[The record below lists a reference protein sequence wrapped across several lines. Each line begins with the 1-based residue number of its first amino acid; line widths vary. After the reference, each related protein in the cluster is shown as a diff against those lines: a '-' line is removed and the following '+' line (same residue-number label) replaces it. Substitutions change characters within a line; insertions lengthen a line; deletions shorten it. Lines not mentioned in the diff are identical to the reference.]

1 MLGATGKEGVARMD
15 RDKTKL
21 TSESLA
27 HLEERE
33 MQGYGWKPKK
43 QARLDEYASLLR
55 QEGFS
60 VKPYSSG
67 AAAIEPVK
75 FQAYPVEV
83 AVILRI
89 EREALLQL
97 YPAIKKV
104 VDSTVLWRGDY
115 RCPNCLSTDIEKAGD
130 RLKCK
135 RCGEKFDAAGAH
147 RELYALFTVA
157 GFKNKEQVDAFLNGL
172 EWHAPPG
179 VRVVARGAVPLPP
192 HSSVL
197 AVYEWVR
204 PPDPKSPFR
213 LGVYQASPS
222 ILDDFIKDLEAQ
234 QKHLENCLKAYD
246 GLGFSFVPV
255 RLATKGGHYLQWGKY
270 QSQRPSKEDVDKW
283 LAEYKLFNVSIVC
296 GKVSNVFVID
306 FDKKELYDEW
316 LASLPEDLRL
326 EVARKCMVTE
336 TGKGIHVYV
345 RPEDPSLIP
354 APQTKLGGLD
364 IDIRG
369 EGSLAL
375 APPSL
380 HPSGK
385 PYRLLS
391 PLRLEPM
398 PRDRVIQL
406 LNTLPKS
413 GQLEKMLEKVAGT
426 GSAEEQKQQQK
437 KEAPARH
444 ADAPSITAVQTQQ
457 RAVEKALKAPGL
469 RGLSEERV
477 RKIVEL
483 LKPYYVSDHRHMLLQ
498 ALAGEAARKRVSPAT
513 VASIVKYLHDETDDR
528 DSLRQRLGT
537 VTYTYEKL
545 GLTVDPLEIKAVT
558 GVEPPMPSEAVL
570 RKAEKEGAR
579 VTGAPSLK
587 AIIAKLA
594 GEEEAELVVKKL
606 KQLLGRPA
614 KRIVLE
620 EVVTTSKD
628 GLKQLIIKDSLVIY
642 DNGDKFKVYR
652 VKQLASGISKSL
664 FAVLPEIVR
673 FEDTSTGNTFYI
685 ARENDR
691 VIAIAGSINDLL
703 PALVNQGYIVAPS
716 ISSIAVQQLIDKI
729 KVKERG
735 ELSPGFGE
743 KGFVDPYG
751 IGFDLTDYGVEGLIS
766 ARDWI
771 KKYYPESNRAAAL
784 ANVAILVAKLLS
796 PAARKRNHTFIDTII
811 WNYGRGGEGKTTLA
825 AYTMLPLLGVN
836 PDDERLIVFMR
847 GAVETTAQM
856 AFLIA
861 VNRLPLILDEQTM
874 RNLERNAD
882 IMLSAAVGHGVVKI
896 HAPRYGYTGEVK
908 FKNQRGLIV
917 FTNVPFSQWLRK
929 VRAHATDYAFARR
942 FIEIQ
947 WENEAVSKE
956 AFADL
961 PRVKPI
967 LGAVERVWL
976 ERREE
981 LSQSRD
987 AIDLA
992 RRLIKALSEAYGA
1005 DLSDYLAALDEVE
1018 ARWLGALSQIKAT
1031 DVDLLRERAYE
1042 IARQQ
1047 LGASQLTAARVVE
1060 SMLSNPDYYGIKLYP
1075 PKRVKDKEEELA
1087 ELNKVKVELMAMQGD
1102 DAQRLAKLLEDLE
1115 TRGATRVVIRARSQ
1129 LVPGEPREFM
1139 GARVSTYTFK
1149 QGDKSEVVNGYS
1161 IKVKQL
1167 LEIFGIIKEV
1177 EEIDDTNKQQ
1187 SSNSTNAE

>member
-1 MLGATGKEGVARMD
+1 MLGVTGKKEVARMD
-15 RDKTKL
+15 KDRKPL

-43 QARLDEYASLLR
+43 QARLDEYASMLR

-60 VKPYSSG
+60 VKPYGSG

-83 AVILRI
+83 TVIIRV

-97 YPAIKKV
+97 YPSIKKI
-104 VDSTVLWRGDY
+104 VDSTVVWRGDY
-115 RCPNCLSTDIEKAGD
+115 RCPNCFSTDIEKTGD
-130 RLKCK
+130 RFKCK

-157 GFKNKEQVDAFLNGL
+157 GFKNKEQADAFPNGL
-172 EWHAPPG
+172 EWNMPPG
-179 VRVVARGAVPLPP
+179 VRVVTKGAVPLPP
-192 HSSVL
+192 HSSAL
-197 AVYEWVR
+197 AVFEWVR
-204 PPDPKSPFR
+204 PPDPKSQFR

-234 QKHLENCLKAYD
+234 QKHLEKYLEAYE

-270 QSQRPSKEDVDKW
+270 QSQRPSKEEVDRW

-316 LASLPEDLRL
+316 LASLSEGLRL
-326 EVARKCMVTE
+326 EVTRKCMITE

-345 RPEDPSLIP
+345 RPEDSSLIP

-385 PYRLLS
+385 PYKLLS

-398 PRDRVIQL
+398 PKDKVLQL

-413 GQLEKMLEKVAGT
+413 GQLEKILGKVAET
-426 GSAEEQKQQQK
+426 SSTEEQKQQQK
-437 KEAPARH
+437 KEAPAKH
-444 ADAPSITAVQTQQ
+444 ADALSITAVQTQQ
-457 RAVEKALKAPGL
+457 RAVEKKVLQVSGL
-469 RGLSEERV
+469 RRLSEERV
-477 RKIVEL
+477 RKIVDL

-498 ALAGEAARKRVSPAT
+498 ALAGEAARKRVSPVT
-513 VASIVKYLHDETDDR
+513 VASIVKYLHDETDDS

-537 VTYTYEKL
+537 ITYTYEKL
-545 GLTVDPLEIKAVT
+545 GLPVDPSEIKAVT

-570 RKAEKEGAR
+570 RRAEQEGVR

-587 AIIAKLA
+587 AIITKLA

-614 KRIVLE
+614 KHIVLE
-620 EVVTTSKD
+620 QVVKTSKD
-628 GLKQLIIKDSLVIY
+628 GSKQLIIKDSLVIY

-685 ARENDR
+685 ARENDK
-691 VIAIAGSINDLL
+691 VIAIAGSVNDLL
-703 PALVNQGYIVAPS
+703 PTLVNQGYIVAPS

-751 IGFDLTDYGVEGLIS
+751 IGFDLADYGVEGLVS
-766 ARDWI
+766 ARDWV
-771 KKYYPESNRAAAL
+771 KKYYPESNQAAAL
-784 ANVAILVAKLLS
+784 VNIALGVAKLLS
-796 PAARKRNHTFIDTII
+796 PVVRRHEHTFVDII
-811 WNYGRGGEGKTTLA
+811 VWNYGRGGEGKTTLA
-825 AYTMLPLLGVN
+825 AYALLPLLGVD
-836 PDDERLIVFMR
+836 PEDERLIVFMR
-847 GAVETTAQM
+847 GSVETSAQM

-861 VNRLPLILDEQTM
+861 VNRLPLILDEQTL

-929 VRAHATDYAFARR
+929 VRSQATDYAFARR
-942 FIEIQ
+942 FLEIQ
-947 WENEAVSKE
+947 WENEAVKKE
-956 AFADL
+956 AFTDL
-961 PRVKPI
+961 PKIKPI

-976 ERREE
+976 EH
-981 LSQSRD
+981 RD
-987 AIDLA
+987 KLLGSKDTLDLA
-992 RRLIKALSEAYGA
+992 RRLFQVLSEVYKT
-1005 DLSDYLAALDEVE
+1005 DLSDYIKALDEVE
-1018 ARWLGALSQIKAT
+1018 AKWTSAQSQVKAT
-1031 DVDLLRERAYE
+1031 DIDLFRDRAYE

-1047 LGASQLTAARVVE
+1047 LGASQLTAMRVVE
-1060 SMLSNPDYYGIKLYP
+1060 SMLSNPDYYGLKLHS
-1075 PKRVKDKEEELA
+1075 PKSIEDKNKELEELGKIKN
-1087 ELNKVKVELMAMQGD
+1087 ELTEMHTD
-1102 DAQRLAKLLEDLE
+1102 DALRLARLLEDLE
-1115 TRGATRVVIRARSQ
+1115 ARRVTRIVIRAHSQ
-1129 LVPGEPREFM
+1129 LVPGAPRRFLDAPV
-1139 GARVSTYTFK
+1139 GTYTFK
-1149 QGDKSEVVNGYS
+1149 YGDKSEKADGYS

-1167 LEIFGIIKEV
+1167 LEIFEIIKEA
-1177 EEIDDTNKQQ
+1177 EEEGETDEQQ
-1187 SSNSTNAE
+1187 PENSTNA

>member
-1 MLGATGKEGVARMD
+1 MD
-15 RDKTKL
+15 RDKKPL

-43 QARLDEYASLLR
+43 QARLDEYASMLR

-60 VKPYSSG
+60 VRPYSSG

-83 AVILRI
+83 AVIIRV

-97 YPAIKKV
+97 YPSIKKII
-104 VDSTVLWRGDY
+104 DSTVTWRGDY
-115 RCPNCLSTDIEKAGD
+115 RCPNCLGTDIEKTGD
-130 RLKCK
+130 RFRCR
-135 RCGEKFDAAGAH
+135 RCGEKFDAAGTH

-157 GFKNKEQVDAFLNGL
+157 GFKNKEQADAFLNGL

-179 VRVVARGAVPLPP
+179 IRVVTRGAVPLPP
-192 HSSVL
+192 HSSAL
-197 AVYEWVR
+197 AVYGWVR
-204 PPDPKSPFR
+204 PPDPKSQFR
-213 LGVYQASPS
+213 LGVFQASPG

-234 QKHLENCLKAYD
+234 RKHLENYLEAYS
-246 GLGFSFVPV
+246 GLGFSFVPA
-255 RLATKGGHYLQWGKY
+255 RLGTKGSHYLQWGEY
-270 QSQRPSKEDVDKW
+270 QSRRPSKEEVDRW
-283 LAEYKLFNVSIVC
+283 LAEYKLFNVSVVC

-326 EVARKCMVTE
+326 EVTRKCLITE

-375 APPSL
+375 APPSV

-385 PYRLLS
+385 LYKLLS

-398 PRDRVIQL
+398 PRDRVVQL
-406 LNTLPKS
+406 LRTLPKS
-413 GQLEKMLEKVAGT
+413 GQLEKLLEKAAGAGT
-426 GSAEEQKQQQK
+426 SEEQKQQKQ
-437 KEAPARH
+437 KEAPTKH
-444 ADAPSITAVQTQQ
+444 ANAPSTTAVQTVQ
-457 RAVEKALKAPGL
+457 RAVEKKVLQGSGM
-469 RGLSEERV
+469 RRLSEERV

-483 LKPYYVSDHRHMLLQ
+483 LKPYYVPGHRHMLLQ

-513 VASIVKYLHDETDDR
+513 VASIVKYLHDETNDS

-537 VTYTYEKL
+537 ITYTYEKL
-545 GLTVDPLEIKAVT
+545 GLPVDLSEIKAVT
-558 GVEPPMPSEAVL
+558 GAEPPMPSEAVL
-570 RKAEKEGAR
+570 RRAEQLGAR

-587 AIIAKLA
+587 ALIAKLA

-606 KQLLGRPA
+606 KQLLGKPA
-614 KRIVLE
+614 RRIVLE
-620 EVVTTSKD
+620 QVVKTSKD
-628 GLKQLIIKDSLVIY
+628 GSRQLIIKDSLVIY

-703 PALVNQGYIVAPS
+703 PVLVNQGYIVAPS
-716 ISSIAVQQLIDKI
+716 IGNIAVQQLIDKI

-735 ELSPGFGE
+735 ELSPGFGD

-751 IGFDLTDYGVEGLIS
+751 IGFDLSDYGVEGLVN
-766 ARDWI
+766 AREWV
-771 KKYYPESNRAAAL
+771 KKYYPESNQAVAL
-784 ANVAILVAKLLS
+784 ADIALGVAKLLS
-796 PAARKRNHTFIDTII
+796 PAVRKQNQTFVDII
-811 WNYGRGGEGKTTLA
+811 VWNYGRGGEGKTTLIV
-825 AYTMLPLLGVN
+825 YVLLPLLGVD
-836 PDDERLIVFMR
+836 PEDERLIVFMR
-847 GAVETTAQM
+847 GSVETSAQM

-929 VRAHATDYAFARR
+929 VRSQATDYAFARR

-947 WENEAVSKE
+947 WENEAVKKE
-956 AFADL
+956 AFTDL
-961 PRVKPI
+961 PKIKPI
-967 LGAVERVWL
+967 LGAVERIWL
-976 ERREE
+976 EH
-981 LSQSRD
+981 RD
-987 AIDLA
+987 KLVGSKDTLDLA
-992 RRLIKALSEAYGA
+992 RRLFQVLSEVYKT
-1005 DLSDYLAALDEVE
+1005 DLSDYIKALDEVE
-1018 ARWLGALSQIKAT
+1018 EKWTSAQSQVKAT
-1031 DVDLLRERAYE
+1031 DIDLFRDRAYE

-1047 LGASQLTAARVVE
+1047 LGASQLTAVRVVE
-1060 SMLSNPDYYGIKLYP
+1060 NMLSNPDYYGLKLYS
-1075 PKRVKDKEEELA
+1075 PKSTDDKNKELEELGKIK
-1087 ELNKVKVELMAMQGD
+1087 NKLTEMHTD
-1102 DAQRLAKLLEDLE
+1102 DALRLARLLEDLE
-1115 TRGATRVVIRARSQ
+1115 ARQATRIVIKAHSQ
-1129 LVPGEPREFM
+1129 LVPGEPRKFLDVK
-1139 GARVSTYTFK
+1139 VSTYTFK
-1149 QGDKSEVVNGYS
+1149 YDDKSEKVNGYS

-1167 LEIFGIIKEV
+1167 LEIFGIIKEA
-1177 EEIDDTNKQQ
+1177 EETGETDEQQ
-1187 SSNSTNAE
+1187 PEDSTNV